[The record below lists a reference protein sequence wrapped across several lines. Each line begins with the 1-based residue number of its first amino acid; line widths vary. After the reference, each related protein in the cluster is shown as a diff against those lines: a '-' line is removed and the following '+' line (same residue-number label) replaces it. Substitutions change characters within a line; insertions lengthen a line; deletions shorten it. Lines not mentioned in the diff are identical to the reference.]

1 MQGSPGSLPW
11 GSSASDA
18 PQLTAGVAHPLLPLP
33 YPQTTTSLRKSVCS
47 GVRRTWC
54 SFSTRCCLA
63 WPQTSMRKLEWGRSL
78 WKQLGE
84 QGDGPP
90 STPTSIRSPGTS
102 GLSLFSFHSSFS
114 SSAIDF
120 SLLPKLPLF
129 TLFSSLKSQVQF
141 RQTAFS
147 CPEAKRKRKRKLQT
161 ASQSHRRRKTPK
173 TQGKR
178 KTQFLRKRK

>member
-1 MQGSPGSLPW
+1 MPPSSQPESPLLFFPCPTLRPRPALGIHVLWCQEDLLFLLHSLL
-11 GSSASDA
+11 SHLASDL
-18 PQLTAGVAHPLLPLP
+18 Q
-33 YPQTTTSLRKSVCS
+33 
-47 GVRRTWC
+47 
-54 SFSTRCCLA
+54 
-63 WPQTSMRKLEWGRSL
+63 KLEWGWSL

-102 GLSLFSFHSSFS
+102 GLSLFSFHSSSS

-141 RQTAFS
+141 IQTAFS

-161 ASQSHRRRKTPK
+161 ARQSHRRRKTPK
-173 TQGKR
+173 PQGKR